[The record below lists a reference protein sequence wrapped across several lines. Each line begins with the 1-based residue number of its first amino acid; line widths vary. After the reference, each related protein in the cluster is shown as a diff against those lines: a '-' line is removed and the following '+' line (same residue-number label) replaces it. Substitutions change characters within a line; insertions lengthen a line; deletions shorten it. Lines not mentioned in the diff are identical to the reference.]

1 MILLEDGQDVKG
13 NKLAIVTWGGKQISS
28 QYDLVN
34 LSKKKVAAVSA
45 PAGLHLVGLQAVSA
59 QAGLDLEGLQHST
72 AGKRSL
78 YQLCVLPWNT
88 WNANAQVMGCI
99 YKAMLV

>member
-1 MILLEDGQDVKG
+1 MGKMSKGINWQLLHGRASKF
-13 NKLAIVTWGGKQISS
+13 LASMTWLTCQ
-28 QYDLVN
+28 
-34 LSKKKVAAVSA
+34 KKKVAAVSA

-78 YQLCVLPWNT
+78 YQLCVLPWNI